1 MELLIAVALSVGQRW
16 AAKLLLQHWYKLS
29 HKLLPVFLF
38 YFLGMRFFF
47 VVFIVVVIR
56 SRKIIS
62 EQRCAYQRVN
72 ILCRDFTVICGESE
86 YNCKFNWRKLLSRQF
101 VAYCI
106 SAVVQKI

>member
-1 MELLIAVALSVGQRW
+1 MQWPCPLVNGGLLSCCSNIGTNCRTNFYQFF
-16 AAKLLLQHWYKLS
+16 
-29 HKLLPVFLF
+29 VFTF
-38 YFLGMRFFF
+38 GDAFFFF
-47 VVFIVVVIR
+47 VVFIVVVICA
-56 SRKIIS
+56 RKIIA

-106 SAVVQKI
+106 SAVVQKNLKIF